1 MENQLIGGDY
11 VPDGAGGFVRQT
23 GSQALL
29 SQALFHLSCRRGQFP
44 LLPELGS
51 LLYTLAREK
60 PAGRAM
66 AAQQYAQQA
75 LEPLGLEVRAAEVT
89 AQKDGTLAVA
99 LHLRAGEENWDLEVV
114 V

>member
-1 MENQLIGGDY
+1 MA
-11 VPDGAGGFVRQT
+11 P
-23 GSQALL
+23 
-29 SQALFHLSCRRGQFP
+29 P
-44 LLPELGS
+44 LVVVV
-51 LLYTLAREK
+51 LAEIR
-60 PAGRAM
+60 PPVM
-66 AAQQYAQQA
+66 VQA

>member
-1 MENQLIGGDY
+1 MENKLIDGDY

-23 GSQALL
+23 GSEELL
-29 SQALFHLSCRRGQFP
+29 SLALFRLTCRRGRFP

-51 LLYTLAREK
+51 LLYTLDREK
-60 PAGRAM
+60 PSSQAM
-66 AAQQYAQQA
+66 TAQQYAQQA
-75 LEPLGLEVRAAEVT
+75 LDDLGLEVTSAQVT

-99 LHLRAGEENWDLEVV
+99 LHLRAGAENWDLEVV